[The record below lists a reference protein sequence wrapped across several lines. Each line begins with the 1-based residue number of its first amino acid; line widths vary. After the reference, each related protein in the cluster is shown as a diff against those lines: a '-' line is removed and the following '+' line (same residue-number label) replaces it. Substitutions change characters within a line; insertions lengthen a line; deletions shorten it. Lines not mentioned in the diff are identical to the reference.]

1 MSEID
6 TLAAE
11 IARLYPAVYEHL
23 HARWSLDEKRP
34 SAESLAVLQH
44 LWQAGPLT
52 VGEAARHFERA
63 PSAVSELVDR
73 IEASGWLARSPDG
86 RDRRR
91 TLLWLTDSGRAVLE
105 RSREVLARG
114 ALAAALARMTP
125 EAREQLAAGLRA
137 LVAAATASHPTRS
150 EP

>member
-6 TLAAE
+6 TIAAE
-11 IARLYPAVYEHL
+11 IAHLYPAVYARL
-23 HARWSLDEKRP
+23 HARWALGEKRP

-44 LWQAGPLT
+44 LWQTGPLT

-73 IEASGWLARSPDG
+73 LEANDWIARSPDG

-91 TLLWLTDSGRAVLE
+91 TLLWLTDAGRAVLE
-105 RSREVLARG
+105 RSQQVLAG
-114 ALAAALARMTP
+114 DALRAALAHMTDVD
-125 EAREQLAAGLRA
+125 RERLVGGLRA
-137 LVAAATASHPTRS
+137 LVAAASLSHPPRS

>member
-6 TLAAE
+6 AIAAE
-11 IARLYPAVYEHL
+11 VARLYPAIYERL
-23 HARWSLDEKRP
+23 HARWSLAEKRP

-44 LWQAGPLT
+44 LWQTGPLT
-52 VGEAARHFERA
+52 VGEAAQHFERA

-73 IEASGWLARSPDG
+73 LEANDWVARSPDG

-91 TLLWLTDSGRAVLE
+91 TLLWLTDTGRAVLE
-105 RSREVLARG
+105 RSRDVLERD
-114 ALAAALARMTP
+114 ALAAALARMTGA
-125 EAREQLAAGLRA
+125 ERERLVDGLRA
-137 LVAAATASHPTRS
+137 LVAAASSSPPTRS